1 MADGQ
6 LLSLLL
12 IGLCILLSAFFSS
25 SEAAFLALER
35 VKLAHLVSVHTPGA
49 RRVSAML
56 DKPERLLSTILL
68 GNNLVNVAFTALIT
82 LVVLNIVGP
91 DREALATIITTFVG
105 TLLLLLFGEII
116 PKTIAVHKAERVSL
130 WYARPLT
137 LIETALWP
145 AVYILQAGAN
155 RATKLLGVEPQKRD
169 SITESE
175 LITLIDIGE
184 AEGTLEPSEAEL
196 LQNVFRFGDRQVRE
210 VMTPRPEIVGI
221 PGGATLSDFL
231 GIYCQHSHTRFP
243 VYEDSIENITGILSA
258 KDVLKTMALNGMAY
272 TDSVTDVVRAGLFVP
287 ETKRTAELFE
297 EMRASGNQMA
307 VIVDEYGGLAGI
319 VTLKRL
325 SEEVVGA
332 HGEEGEAPEEEY
344 ESIDDNTY
352 QVEGAMSIDEAN
364 EELRINLPDGDFDTL
379 AGFVLDRLGYFP
391 KEGETLEY
399 DNLKI
404 EVIEMKAFKIETVK
418 ITRSYPAEESAE
430 DAPKVDADALA
441 R

>member
-12 IGLCILLSAFFSS
+12 IGVCILLSAFFSS

-35 VKLAHLVSVHTPGA
+35 VRLAHLVSVDTPGA
-49 RRVSAML
+49 RRVAAML
-56 DKPERLLSTILL
+56 EKPERLLSTILL
-68 GNNLVNVAFTALIT
+68 GNNLVNVALTALIT
-82 LVVLNIVGP
+82 LVVLNILGP
-91 DREALATIITTFVG
+91 DREALATIITTVVG

-116 PKTIAVHKAERVSL
+116 PKTIAVHKAESVSL
-130 WYARPLT
+130 RYARPLT
-137 LIETALWP
+137 LVETALWP
-145 AVYILQAGAN
+145 VVFVLQAVAN
-155 RATKLLGVEPQKRD
+155 RTTRLLGAEPQKRD

-175 LITLIDIGE
+175 LLTLIDIGE

-221 PGGATLSDFL
+221 PSGATLSDFL
-231 GIYCQHSHTRFP
+231 EIYCQHSHTRFP
-243 VYEDSIENITGILSA
+243 VYEDSIENIIGILSS
-258 KDVLKTMALNGMAY
+258 KDVLKTMALHGMAY
-272 TDSVTDVVRAGLFVP
+272 TDSVTAVVREGLFVP
-287 ETKRTAELFE
+287 ETKRTAELFG
-297 EMRASGNQMA
+297 EMRGSGNQMA
-307 VIVDEYGGLAGI
+307 LIVDEYGGLAGI

-332 HGEEGEAPEEEY
+332 HGEEGAAPADEY

-364 EELRINLPDGDFDTL
+364 EELRINLPHGDFDTL

-391 KEGETLEY
+391 KAGETLEY

-418 ITRSYPAEESAE
+418 ITRSYPAEESEEAE
-430 DAPKVDADALA
+430 PKVDADTLA